1 MSFAYCALLDNK
13 NQLLTQNKQQ
23 SQSSSTEQVSSTRE
37 GEGDK
42 LSLRLVR
49 HAYARHHSKNRQA
62 DTYYLAVDAW
72 RRHVSPDEGIGISR
86 RHEQSVLRKMLQRA
100 RETWSEA

>member
-62 DTYYLAVDAW
+62 DTYYLAVDTW
-72 RRHVSPDEGIGISR
+72 RRHISPDEGIVDLDSKFPVLLSLYAVI
-86 RHEQSVLRKMLQRA
+86 SVLV
-100 RETWSEA
+100 